1 MADLCDVDFLQ
12 LDDLLNDR
20 EKLTRSKV
28 RGLVEREVLPHIAVW
43 YERGDFPRHLVPQL
57 AQLGLPGM
65 KIKEF
70 GGASSVE
77 YGLACREL
85 ERGDSAL
92 RSYLSVTSSLVMHP
106 ISLFG
111 SAKQK
116 EHWLPLLARGEAI
129 GCFALT
135 EPEAGSDPSSMQT
148 FARRDGTDW
157 RLSGIKRWISYGSI
171 ADVALVWAQTDEGIR
186 GFLVE
191 TSAPGFSARQIPR
204 MASLRAS
211 VTSTLILDDVRLP
224 EAARLPGATGLR
236 AALSCLDEGR
246 LGIAWG
252 AMGAAAACFEAARDY
267 ALRRVQFGRPIA
279 SFQLTQRKLAEMLTE
294 IVKGE
299 LLAWRVARL
308 RDEGKA
314 RPAQISLAKRNNV
327 AEALKIAREARSIFG
342 GNGVSLDFH
351 VIRHM
356 NNLESVYTYE
366 GTHEVHTLI
375 LGAAITGINAFG
387 GGGTKGS

>member
-1 MADLCDVDFLQ
+1 MADLCDIDFLQ
-12 LDDLLNDR
+12 LDDLLTDR
-20 EKLTRSKV
+20 EKTTRSRV
-28 RGLVEREVLPHIAVW
+28 RTLVKQEVLPHIAEW
-43 YERGDFPRHLVPQL
+43 YERGEFPRHLIRRL
-57 AQLGLPGM
+57 ADLGLLGM
-65 KIKEF
+65 KLPEF
-70 GGASSVE
+70 GAASSAE

-85 ERGDSAL
+85 ERGDSGL
-92 RSYLSVTSSLVMHP
+92 RSYMSVTSSLVMYP
-106 ISLFG
+106 IATFG
-111 SAKQK
+111 SPAQQAR
-116 EHWLPLLARGEAI
+116 WLPRLASGEAI

-135 EPEAGSDPSSMQT
+135 EPEAGSDPAHLKT
-148 FARRDGTDW
+148 FARRDGSDW

-191 TSAPGFSARQIPR
+191 TNAPGFSAIQIPR

-211 VTSTLILDDVRLP
+211 VTSTLVLDAVRVP
-224 EAARLPGATGLR
+224 DAARLPGAKGLKS
-236 AALSCLDEGR
+236 ALGCLNEGR

-267 ALRRVQFGRPIA
+267 AVRRVQFGRPIA
-279 SFQLTQRKLAEMLTE
+279 AFQLTQRKLAAMLTE

-314 RPAQISLAKRNNV
+314 RPEQISLTKRNNV
-327 AEALKIAREARSIFG
+327 AEALKIAREARSILG

-366 GTHEVHTLI
+366 GTHEIHTLI
-375 LGAAITGINAFG
+375 LGAAITGMPAFEG
-387 GGGTKGS
+387 

>member
-1 MADLCDVDFLQ
+1 MANLCDVDFLR
-12 LDDLLNDR
+12 LDDLLSER
-20 EKLTRSKV
+20 EKTLRSRV
-28 RGLVEREVLPHIAVW
+28 RAMVEREVLPHIAGW
-43 YERGDFPRHLVPQL
+43 YERGEFPRHLIPQL
-57 AQLGLPGM
+57 AELGLPGM
-65 KIKEF
+65 KLKEF

-92 RSYLSVTSSLVMHP
+92 RSYLSVTSSLVMYP
-106 ISLFG
+106 ISVFG
-111 SAKQK
+111 SAEQK
-116 EHWLPLLARGEAI
+116 ARWLPALAQGEAI

-135 EPEAGSDPSSMQT
+135 EPEAGSDPSQMKT
-148 FARRDGTDW
+148 FARRDGADW
-157 RLSGIKRWISYGSI
+157 RLSGLKRWISYGSI
-171 ADVALVWAQTDEGIR
+171 ADVALVWAQSEEGIR

-211 VTSTLILDDVRLP
+211 VTSTLILDDVRVP
-224 EAARLPGATGLR
+224 DSARLPGAEGLK
-236 AALSCLDEGR
+236 AALSCLNEGR

-267 ALRRVQFGRPIA
+267 AVRRVQFGRPIA
-279 SFQLTQRKLAEMLTE
+279 AFQLTQRKLAAMLTE

-314 RPAQISLAKRNNV
+314 RPEQISLAKMNNV
-327 AEALKIAREARSIFG
+327 AEALKIAREARSILG

-366 GTHEVHTLI
+366 GTHEIHTLI
-375 LGAAITGINAFG
+375 LGAAITGIPAFEG
-387 GGGTKGS
+387 

>member
-1 MADLCDVDFLQ
+1 MANLCDVDFLR
-12 LDDLLNDR
+12 LDDLLSER
-20 EKLTRSKV
+20 EKTLRSRV
-28 RGLVEREVLPHIAVW
+28 RAMVEREVLPYIAGW
-43 YERGDFPRHLVPQL
+43 YERGEFPRHLIPQL
-57 AQLGLPGM
+57 AELGLPGM
-65 KIKEF
+65 KLKEF

-92 RSYLSVTSSLVMHP
+92 RSYLSVTSSLVMYP
-106 ISLFG
+106 ISVFG
-111 SAKQK
+111 SAEQK
-116 EHWLPLLARGEAI
+116 ARWLPALAQGEAI

-135 EPEAGSDPSSMQT
+135 EPEAGSDPSQMKT
-148 FARRDGTDW
+148 FARRDGADW
-157 RLSGIKRWISYGSI
+157 RLSGLKRWISYGSI
-171 ADVALVWAQTDEGIR
+171 ADVALVWAQSEEGIR

-211 VTSTLILDDVRLP
+211 VTSTLILDDVRVP
-224 EAARLPGATGLR
+224 DSARLPGAEGLK
-236 AALSCLDEGR
+236 AALSCLNEGR

-267 ALRRVQFGRPIA
+267 AVRRVQFGRPIA
-279 SFQLTQRKLAEMLTE
+279 AFQLTQSKLAAMLTE

-314 RPAQISLAKRNNV
+314 RPEQISLAKMNNV
-327 AEALKIAREARSIFG
+327 AEALKIAREARSILG

-366 GTHEVHTLI
+366 GTHEIHTLI
-375 LGAAITGINAFG
+375 LGAAITGIPAFEG
-387 GGGTKGS
+387 

>member
-1 MADLCDVDFLQ
+1 MAYPCDVDFLR
-12 LDDLLNDR
+12 LDDLLSDR
-20 EKLTRSKV
+20 EKATRARV
-28 RGLVEREVLPHIAVW
+28 RELVEGEVLPHIAEW
-43 YERGDFPRHLVPQL
+43 YERAEFPRHLIPRL
-57 AQLGLPGM
+57 AELGLPGM
-65 KIKEF
+65 KLEAF
-70 GGASSVE
+70 GGASSAE

-85 ERGDSAL
+85 ERGDSGL

-106 ISLFG
+106 IAVFG
-111 SAKQK
+111 SAEQQAR
-116 EHWLPLLARGEAI
+116 WLPLLARGEAI

-135 EPEAGSDPSSMQT
+135 EPEAGSDPAHIKT
-148 FARRDGTDW
+148 FARRDGSDW

-171 ADVALVWAQTDEGIR
+171 ADVALVWAQTGEGIR

-191 TSAPGFSARQIPR
+191 ASLPGFSARQIPR

-211 VTSTLILDDVRLP
+211 VTSTLILDDVRVP
-224 EAARLPGATGLR
+224 ESSRLPDAIGLK
-236 AALSCLDEGR
+236 AALQCLDEGR

-252 AMGAAAACFEAARDY
+252 VMGAAAACFEAARDY
-267 ALRRVQFGRPIA
+267 ALRRVQFERPIA
-279 SFQLTQRKLAEMLTE
+279 AFQLTQRKLAAMLTE

-314 RPAQISLAKRNNV
+314 QPEQISLAKMSNV
-327 AEALKIAREARSIFG
+327 AEALKIAREARGILG
-342 GNGVSLDFH
+342 GNGISLDFH

-356 NNLESVYTYE
+356 SNLESVYTYE

-375 LGAAITGINAFG
+375 LGEAITGISAFAG
-387 GGGTKGS
+387 

>member
-1 MADLCDVDFLQ
+1 MADLCEVDFLQ
-12 LDDLLNDR
+12 LDDLLSER
-20 EKLTRSKV
+20 EKTLRSRV
-28 RGLVEREVLPHIAVW
+28 RGLVEREVLPHIAGW
-43 YERGDFPRHLVPQL
+43 YERAEFPRHLIPQL
-57 AQLGLPGM
+57 ADLGLPGM
-65 KIKEF
+65 KLKEF

-92 RSYLSVTSSLVMHP
+92 RSYLSVTSSLVMYP
-106 ISLFG
+106 IAVFG
-111 SAKQK
+111 SAEQK
-116 EHWLPLLARGEAI
+116 ARWLPALARGEAI

-135 EPEAGSDPSSMQT
+135 EPEAGSDPSSMKT
-148 FARRDGTDW
+148 FARRDGDDW
-157 RLSGIKRWISYGSI
+157 RLSGLKRWISYGSI
-171 ADVALVWAQTDEGIR
+171 ADVALVWAQTEEGIR

-204 MASLRAS
+204 MGSLRAS
-211 VTSTLILDDVRLP
+211 VTSTLILDDVRVP
-224 EAARLPGATGLR
+224 ASAPLPGAEGLR
-236 AALSCLDEGR
+236 AALSCLNEGR

-267 ALRRVQFGRPIA
+267 AVRRIQFGRPIA
-279 SFQLTQRKLAEMLTE
+279 AFQLTQRKLAAMLTE

-308 RDEGKA
+308 RDEEKA
-314 RPAQISLAKRNNV
+314 RPEQISLAKMNNV
-327 AEALKIAREARSIFG
+327 AEALKIAREARNILG

-366 GTHEVHTLI
+366 GTHEIHTLI
-375 LGAAITGINAFG
+375 LGAAITGINAFEG
-387 GGGTKGS
+387 

>member
-1 MADLCDVDFLQ
+1 MEGAMTDLCDVDFLQ
-12 LDDLLNDR
+12 LDDLLSER
-20 EKLTRSKV
+20 EKTLRSRV
-28 RGLVEREVLPHIAVW
+28 RDLVEREVLPHIAGW
-43 YERGDFPRHLVPQL
+43 YERAEFPRHLIPQL
-57 AQLGLPGM
+57 AELGLPGM
-65 KIKEF
+65 KLKDF
-70 GGASSVE
+70 GGASSIE

-92 RSYLSVTSSLVMHP
+92 RSYLSVTSSLVMYP
-106 ISLFG
+106 IAIFG
-111 SAKQK
+111 SAEQK
-116 EHWLPLLARGEAI
+116 ERWLPALAQGEAI

-135 EPEAGSDPSSMQT
+135 EPEAGSDPSQMKT
-148 FARRDGTDW
+148 FARRDGDDW
-157 RLSGIKRWISYGSI
+157 RLSGLKRWISYGSI
-171 ADVALVWAQTDEGIR
+171 ADVALVWVQTEEGIR

-191 TSAPGFSARQIPR
+191 TSAPGFSARQIPH

-211 VTSTLILDDVRLP
+211 VTSTLVLDDVRVP
-224 EAARLPGATGLR
+224 ASARLPGAEGLR
-236 AALSCLDEGR
+236 AALSCLNEGR

-267 ALRRVQFGRPIA
+267 AVRRVQFGRPIA
-279 SFQLTQRKLAEMLTE
+279 AFQLTQRKLAAMLTE

-314 RPAQISLAKRNNV
+314 RPEQISLAKMNNV
-327 AEALKIAREARSIFG
+327 AEALKIAREARSILG

-366 GTHEVHTLI
+366 GTHEIHTLI
-375 LGAAITGINAFG
+375 LGAAITGINAFEG
-387 GGGTKGS
+387 

>member
-1 MADLCDVDFLQ
+1 MADLCDIDFLQ
-12 LDDLLNDR
+12 LDDLLTDR
-20 EKLTRSKV
+20 EKTTRSSV
-28 RGLVEREVLPHIAVW
+28 RTLVKQEVLPHIAEW
-43 YERGDFPRHLVPQL
+43 YERGEFPRHLIRQL
-57 AQLGLPGM
+57 AGLGLLGM
-65 KIKEF
+65 KLPEF
-70 GGASSVE
+70 GGASSAE

-85 ERGDSAL
+85 ERGDSGL
-92 RSYLSVTSSLVMHP
+92 RSYMSVTSSLVMYP
-106 ISLFG
+106 IATFG
-111 SAKQK
+111 SPEQK
-116 EHWLPLLARGEAI
+116 ERWLPRLASGEAI

-135 EPEAGSDPSSMQT
+135 EPEAGSDPAHLKT
-148 FARRDGTDW
+148 FARRDGDDW
-157 RLSGIKRWISYGSI
+157 RLTGIKRWISYGTI
-171 ADVALVWAQTDEGIR
+171 ADVALVWAQTDEGIH

-191 TSAPGFSARQIPR
+191 TNAPGFSAMQIPR

-211 VTSTLILDDVRLP
+211 VTSSLILDDVRVP
-224 EAARLPGATGLR
+224 DAARLPGAKGLKS
-236 AALSCLDEGR
+236 ALGCLNEGR

-267 ALRRVQFGRPIA
+267 AVRRVQFGRPIA
-279 SFQLTQRKLAEMLTE
+279 AFQLTQRKLAAMLTE

-314 RPAQISLAKRNNV
+314 RPEQISLTKRNNV
-327 AEALKIAREARSIFG
+327 AEALKIAREARSILG

-366 GTHEVHTLI
+366 GTHEIHTLI
-375 LGAAITGINAFG
+375 LGAAITGMPAFEG
-387 GGGTKGS
+387 

>member
-1 MADLCDVDFLQ
+1 MADRCDVDFLQ

-20 EKLTRSKV
+20 EKSTRSKV
-28 RGLVEREVLPHIAVW
+28 RGLVEREVLPHIAEW
-43 YERGDFPRHLVPQL
+43 YERGEFPRHLIQRL
-57 AQLGLPGM
+57 AELGLPGM
-65 KIKEF
+65 RLKEF

-85 ERGDSAL
+85 ERGDSGL
-92 RSYLSVTSSLVMHP
+92 RSYQSVTSSLVMYP
-106 ISLFG
+106 ISVFG
-111 SAKQK
+111 SAEQK
-116 EHWLPLLARGEAI
+116 ERWLPALAKGEAI

-135 EPEAGSDPSSMQT
+135 EPEAGSDPAHLKT
-148 FARRDGTDW
+148 FARRDGADW
-157 RLSGIKRWISYGSI
+157 RLTGIKRWISFGSI
-171 ADVALVWAQTDEGIR
+171 ADVALIWAQTDEGIR

-191 TSAPGFSARQIPR
+191 TPVPGFSARQIPR

-211 VTSTLILDDVRLP
+211 VTSTLTLDDVRVP
-224 EAARLPGATGLR
+224 ETARLPGATGLK
-236 AALSCLDEGR
+236 AALSCLNEGR

-267 ALRRVQFGRPIA
+267 AGRRIQFGQPIA
-279 SFQLTQRKLAEMLTE
+279 AFQLTQRKLAAMLTE
-294 IVKGE
+294 ISKGE

-308 RDEGKA
+308 RDAGKA
-314 RPAQISLAKRNNV
+314 RPEQISMAKMNNV
-327 AEALKIAREARSIFG
+327 AEALKIARAARGILG

-366 GTHEVHTLI
+366 GTHEIHTLI
-375 LGAAITGINAFG
+375 LGAAITGINAFEG
-387 GGGTKGS
+387 